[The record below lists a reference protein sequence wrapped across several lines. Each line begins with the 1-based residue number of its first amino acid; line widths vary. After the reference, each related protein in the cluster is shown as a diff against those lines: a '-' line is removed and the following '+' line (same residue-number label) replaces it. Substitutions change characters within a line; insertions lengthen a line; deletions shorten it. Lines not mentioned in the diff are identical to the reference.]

1 MAKETKITSIGG
13 QAVIE
18 GVMMRGPFKT
28 ATAVRKPDGE
38 IECKIDEIGTKKRNW
53 FLKLPI
59 VRGCVNFID
68 SLVIG
73 NGGFERGVIAA
84 DHIISM
90 NMNAGS
96 VEVLPLFYGFA
107 DTLIGIQDA

>member
-1 MAKETKITSIGG
+1 MEKKCNVYKTSIGG

-28 ATAVRKPDGE
+28 ATCVRKPDGE
-38 IECKIDEIGTKKRNW
+38 IECKIDENGTKKSNA

-59 VRGCVNFID
+59 VRGCVNFVS

-73 NGGFERGVIAA
+73 MKALMFSAEFVDIEGEEETE
-84 DHIISM
+84 IITSR
-90 NMNAGS
+90 
-96 VEVLPLFYGFA
+96 
-107 DTLIGIQDA
+107 DTRRRQ